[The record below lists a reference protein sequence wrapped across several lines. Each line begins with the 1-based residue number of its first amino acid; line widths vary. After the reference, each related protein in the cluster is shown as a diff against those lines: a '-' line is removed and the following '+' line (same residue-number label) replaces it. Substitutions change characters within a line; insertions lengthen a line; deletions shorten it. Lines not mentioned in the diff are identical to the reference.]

1 MFKQGQSLDD
11 VTEAVQIS
19 FSKYIVHRNWLLS
32 KNRFI

>member
-11 VTEAVQIS
+11 VTKAVHIS
-19 FSKYIVHRNWLLS
+19 FYEYIVHENWLLN